1 MPKYEIM
8 YLFSPQISEKEAAEK
23 ITQTNN
29 IIKELGGEIEK
40 EEYWG
45 LKDLAY
51 KIEHFKQGYYH
62 ITWFKLNKNQV
73 DSLDKKLKS
82 VTHLLRFL
90 ITTVTEE
97 KETVVQREEKGKIIE
112 QVEPALPKAEAKKSV
127 SLPQEEASSEKKKI
141 SKTSKE
147 PKAEMEDLD
156 KKLEEILKEEVL

>member
-8 YLFSPQISEKEAAEK
+8 YLFSPQISEKEAMEK
-23 ITQTNN
+23 IAQANN
-29 IIKELGGEIEK
+29 VIKESGGEIEK

-51 KIEHFKQGYYH
+51 KIKHFKQGYYH
-62 ITWFKLNKNQV
+62 ITWFKLNKDQV

-90 ITTVTEE
+90 LTTVIEE
-97 KETVVQREEKGKIIE
+97 KEAIIQREEKEKIIE
-112 QVEPALPKAEAKKSV
+112 QAEPALPKPEAEKSI
-127 SLPQEEASSEKKKI
+127 SLPQEEAPSEKKKI

>member
-8 YLFSPQISEKEAAEK
+8 YLFAPQISEKEAQEK
-23 ITQTNN
+23 ITQANH
-29 IIKELGGEIEK
+29 IIQELGGEIEK

-51 KIEHFKQGYYH
+51 KIERFKQGYYH
-62 ITWFKLNKNQV
+62 ITWFKLNQDQV
-73 DSLDKKLKS
+73 DSLNKKLKS
-82 VTHLLRFL
+82 VTHLLRSL

-97 KETVVQREEKGKIIE
+97 KEVVIQREEEGKTIK
-112 QVEPALPKAEAKKSV
+112 QVEPTLPKLEAKKV
-127 SLPQEEASSEKKKI
+127 SLPQEETSPEKKKI
-141 SKTSKE
+141 SKTPKK